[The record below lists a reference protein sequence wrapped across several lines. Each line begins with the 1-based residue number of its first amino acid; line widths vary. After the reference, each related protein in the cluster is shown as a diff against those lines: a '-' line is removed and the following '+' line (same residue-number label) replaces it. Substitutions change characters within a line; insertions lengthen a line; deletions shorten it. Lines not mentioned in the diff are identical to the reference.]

1 MTQSFNEMS
10 ATTEMYSASTATFME
25 DEAGNASFSNNTN
38 PFVFTY
44 DPFKFDYLD
53 ILEIGILGA
62 IGLIAAPCNFVLI
75 LVQLQLKEKAST
87 DYFITTLAAFD
98 LFGATFNVAMHLM
111 HTGLKK
117 YVLSPVFCKLMVYGA
132 YFVSFESAFLIG
144 AIAVDRFIMAILP
157 LNKIYNA
164 QIAKIVCICLS
175 VTSCCLTL
183 PYFFLLTMHP
193 TLFYCA
199 YVEGVATLM
208 DWWNRGLIFLIALTF
223 VTVITSY
230 LSIAVML
237 IRRHTQAVRSKA
249 TKAKLNI
256 SCVDNSDTMGFTV
269 KETSKEVT
277 SGPQMAAD
285 RPLPNNSLSG
295 NEARP
300 CKSKEKAAK
309 KDQKEKARTM
319 QKVTMIMFLIS
330 VMYMISWG
338 AASSVI
344 ATNFTL
350 PPEYSRYAHL
360 LRRSTMV
367 SNPIL
372 YMSLS
377 SKFKSTAKRL
387 FCKH

>member
-1 MTQSFNEMS
+1 MGV
-10 ATTEMYSASTATFME
+10 TTEMYSASTATFME
-25 DEAGNASFSNNTN
+25 DEAGNASFSNSTN
-38 PFVFTY
+38 PFVFIY

-62 IGLIAAPCNFVLI
+62 IGLVAAPCNVVLI

-98 LFGATFNVAMHLM
+98 LFGATFNVTMHLM

-164 QIAKIVCICLS
+164 HIAKILCICLS

-199 YVEGVATLM
+199 YVDGVATLM

-223 VTVITSY
+223 VTVIASY
-230 LSIAVML
+230 LSIAIML
-237 IRRHTQAVRSKA
+237 IRRHTQAIRSNA
-249 TKAKLNI
+249 TKTKLNI
-256 SCVDNSDTMGFTV
+256 SCTDNSDNMGSTV
-269 KETSKEVT
+269 KETSKEEA
-277 SGPQMAAD
+277 SGPQMA
-285 RPLPNNSLSG
+285 
-295 NEARP
+295 EARP

-319 QKVTMIMFLIS
+319 QKVTLIMFLIS

-344 ATNFTL
+344 VTNFTL

-360 LRRSTMV
+360 LRRLTMV

-372 YMSLS
+372 FMSLS
-377 SKFKSTAKRL
+377 SKFKSTARRL
-387 FCKH
+387 FRKR